1 MAKDGFLIFFPLLLL
16 LCGSAQS
23 SGVVKVS
30 LKSLQFLDGDQGDC
44 SAASTAESGFSLSHI
59 DGKCSPFRSAGST
72 WRDSIFRSIERDAQ
86 RYRALTQRGVSVNM
100 PSVSTQA
107 DTDEP
112 LGSGPSANYIIKLG
126 FGMPAQSLYTVVDTG
141 SDIAWIP
148 CSFCTDCPQN
158 ASQRFDPSKSPSFK
172 FLGCSSQECQALG
185 RSSNCSNFNCS
196 VTQAYGDGSQV
207 DELLST
213 DTVALGSQAID
224 NFIFGCASSLQGLIR
239 TSPGLVGFGRDAL
252 SFVSQTASFYN
263 KIFSYCLPSVGSST
277 FTGSLHLG
285 NGALDVS
292 SLHFTPLLTNA
303 ANPSFYYVGLNGI
316 SINDELVSVPPGT
329 FDLDNSNGKG
339 TIIDSGTVITRLVQ
353 PAYNAMRDSFR
364 RHMTN
369 LSMANSTS
377 SFDTCYNFPEGEV
390 EVPQITLHFDGGL
403 DWVLPAENSLIATSS
418 SSRVACLAFA
428 LPPGNS
434 ASSVMSIIGNFQ
446 QQNFRIVHDLPG
458 SRLGIAPENC
468 SSS

>member
-59 DGKCSPFRSAGST
+59 DGKCSPFRAAGTT
-72 WRDSIFRSIERDAQ
+72 WMDSIFRSIERDAQ
-86 RYRALTQRGVSVNM
+86 RYQALTQRGVSVNM

-107 DTDEP
+107 DTEEP
-112 LGSGPSANYIIKLG
+112 LGSARSGNYIIKLG

-158 ASQRFDPSKSPSFK
+158 ANQRFDPSQSSSFK
-172 FLGCSSQECQALG
+172 FLGCSSQECQEVIG
-185 RSSNCSNFNCS
+185 TTPNCGNLNCS
-196 VTQAYGDGSQV
+196 VSLTYGDGSEV
-207 DELLST
+207 DQLLST
-213 DTVALGSQAID
+213 DTVTLGSQAVD
-224 NFIFGCASSLQGLIR
+224 NFVFGCASSLQGIIQN
-239 TSPGLVGFGRDAL
+239 SPGLVGFGRDAL
-252 SFVSQTASFYN
+252 SFVSQTASSYA
-263 KIFSYCLPSVGSST
+263 KTFSYCLPSLGSST
-277 FTGSLHLG
+277 FSGSLRLG

-292 SLHFTPLLTNA
+292 GLNFTSLLTNDA
-303 ANPSFYYVGLNGI
+303 RASFYYVGLNGI
-316 SINDELVSVPPGT
+316 SVGDELVSVPAGT

-364 RHMTN
+364 RQMTN
-369 LSMANSTS
+369 LSMAASTRL
-377 SFDTCYNFPEGEV
+377 FDTCYNIPEGEV
-390 EVPQITLHFDGGL
+390 EIPLITLHFDGGL
-403 DWVLPAENSLIATSS
+403 DWVLPANNLLIPTSS
-418 SSRVACLAFA
+418 DGSVACLAFA

-434 ASSVMSIIGNFQ
+434 ESSAMSIIGNYQ

-468 SSS
+468 SP